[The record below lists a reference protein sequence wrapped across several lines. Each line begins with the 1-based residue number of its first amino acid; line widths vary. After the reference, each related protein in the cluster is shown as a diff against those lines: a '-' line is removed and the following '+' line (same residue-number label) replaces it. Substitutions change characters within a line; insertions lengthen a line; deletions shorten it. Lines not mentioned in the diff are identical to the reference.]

1 MLTTGRALPRAV
13 RCAATRPTTR
23 RRRPPTPGALRVRA
37 HGDHSHQETS
47 GCGCSTHSHEDDD
60 GHCVASLPRSP
71 ALTTLNTLARATG
84 ASRISDLVDHS
95 PAALTAAAGALALA
109 AAAGAAVRAPAPPLP
124 PPTLAAVAV
133 GAAAAAYVLAGL
145 PDALDLLRVAV
156 SALPRPLGAG
166 PGVALARVDTHTLMA
181 AAAAGAAA
189 LDAPLEGALLLVLF
203 GASHALE
210 ARVSAA
216 ARGDLSA
223 LLAAAPAT
231 ADRVPFDEGT
241 ATPDLTG
248 LQTVPASSITIG
260 DVVLVRP
267 GGACPID
274 GTVVW
279 GGGLA
284 SSEHI
289 TGEALP
295 RRVAPGDALV
305 AGSLSRDGALA
316 LSATAVAADSA
327 PARIAALVAAA
338 QASRPRV
345 RAWLDEAGAAYARA
359 VLLGGVAALAGLLA
373 AGVPFGGRHGAAYRA
388 LAALTAASPCA
399 LALAPLAYVAGVA
412 AAARGG
418 ALVRGGAVLDAL
430 ARVAAVALDK
440 TGTLTRGAL
449 TCAGMADPSAWSARR
464 DGGDGTGTIPVSA
477 RRLRPPSGRALA
489 AGAALG
495 LRSGHPV
502 AAALAAAAAAA
513 GVPPADDELTNF
525 EVVPGCGCRA
535 TTPGGG
541 TIVLG
546 SGAWVADELP
556 PSARATAAAC
566 ASSLASAARA
576 VSLVAELPAPDAV
589 SDADPLVRAFA
600 FEDGLRAA
608 SVGAVQALRSR
619 GLIVRILTGD
629 NAPAAAAVAAGLGLT
644 PADVDSGL
652 TPEGKVAAVA
662 ALRESAASASRSNS
676 LPPAV
681 LFVGDGIN
689 DAPALVAAD
698 VGAAVAAAPGAPS
711 GAGAAAE
718 AAADVLLLGGASVV
732 AVPAL
737 LDVAAATRASVRAN
751 LALAALSAAA
761 IAPFALAGVLPLW
774 AAVALHE
781 GSTLAVALN
790 SLRPLAAGRRVVA
803 RRVDAVGGGGDGGK
817 VVVATR
823 APVVDAV
830 AAAAA

>member
-13 RCAATRPTTR
+13 RCAAPRPTTPHR

-37 HGDHSHQETS
+37 HGYHSSTPGA
-47 GCGCSTHSHEDDD
+47 GCGCSTHSHDDD
-60 GHCVASLPRSP
+60 GEHASLPRSP
-71 ALTTLNTLARATG
+71 ALSALNTLARATG
-84 ASRISDLVDHS
+84 ASRMAALVDHS
-95 PAALTAAAGALALA
+95 PAALAAAAGALALA
-109 AAAGAAVRAPAPPLP
+109 AAAGAAARALTPPLP

-166 PGVALARVDTHTLMA
+166 PQVALARVDTHTLMA

-189 LDAPLEGALLLVLF
+189 LGAPLEGALLLVLF

-223 LLAAAPAT
+223 LLAAAPLT
-231 ADRVPFDEGT
+231 ADRVTFDDGT
-241 ATPDLTG
+241 GVPNLAASE
-248 LQTVPASSITIG
+248 TVPASSITIG

-289 TGEALP
+289 TGESLP
-295 RRVAPGDALV
+295 RRVAPGDALA
-305 AGSLSRDGALA
+305 AGSVSHDGALA
-316 LSATAVAADSA
+316 LRATAVAADSA
-327 PARIAALVAAA
+327 PARIAALAAAA

-359 VLLGGVAALAGLLA
+359 VLLGGVVALAGLLA

-430 ARVAAVALDK
+430 ARVTAVGLDK

-449 TCAGMADPSAWSARR
+449 TCVGMADPSAWSARR
-464 DGGDGTGTIPVSA
+464 DGGDGTGTITVSA

-502 AAALAAAAAAA
+502 SAALAAAAAAVGA
-513 GVPPADDELTNF
+513 PPADDDLSNF

-541 TIVLG
+541 TLFLG
-546 SGAWVADELP
+546 SAAWVADELP
-556 PSARATAAAC
+556 PSARAAAAAC

-589 SDADPLVRAFA
+589 SEADPLVRAFA

-608 SVGAVQALRSR
+608 SVGAVAALRSR
-619 GLIVRILTGD
+619 GLTVRILTGD

-644 PADVDSGL
+644 PADVESGL
-652 TPEGKVAAVA
+652 TPEGKVAAVV
-662 ALRESAASASRSNS
+662 ALRSVAASASRSTTT
-676 LPPAV
+676 PPAV

-698 VGAAVAAAPGAPS
+698 VGAAVAAAPGAPA

-718 AAADVLLLGGASVV
+718 AAADVLLLGGASVD

-737 LDVAAATRASVRAN
+737 LDVASATRATVRAN

-817 VVVATR
+817 VVAQTA